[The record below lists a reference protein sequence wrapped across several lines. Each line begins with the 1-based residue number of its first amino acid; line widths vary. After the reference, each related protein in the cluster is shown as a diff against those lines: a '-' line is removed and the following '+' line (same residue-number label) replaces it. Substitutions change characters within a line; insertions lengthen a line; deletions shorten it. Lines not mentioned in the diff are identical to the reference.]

1 MTKTRKNMDTVNWLT
16 HRASSDLLR
25 SCQCPFPSP
34 VSYSGRHAAFRSRFL
49 RPLCLSRDLSPPRS
63 FSLTLLK
70 YTYWSVIFL
79 ESPSICVCLVFY
91 HAQLDGNYI
100 FLAKKK
106 KNPTSQ
112 GTGEGRRLSLSISSL
127 FFPLDFLHSPAGRQQ
142 YATSD
147 SISTTTSGILWPQI
161 SKKKNQ
167 K

>member
-106 KNPTSQ
+106 KNPQVKMFLSVPPIMNYNDVPLLERTSTWIPWLKWCWQ
-112 GTGEGRRLSLSISSL
+112 HLSNVVFWFFL
-127 FFPLDFLHSPAGRQQ
+127 F
-142 YATSD
+142 
-147 SISTTTSGILWPQI
+147 
-161 SKKKNQ
+161 NQ
-167 K
+167 